1 MINYINYYNM
11 LSKKNIVFLIFT
23 IIIIIIFFIENK
35 YGFSLKDG
43 LKIYFINLKKNRD
56 RWENNKS
63 KLPNFHLFD
72 AIDGSK
78 LSLDKLRKDG
88 FLKEEKKWL
97 GKLGRGGIGCALSH
111 ISVINKIKMQNE
123 QYGLILE
130 DDVVIPDN
138 FIEQIKKLEKYF
150 PPTWDIIYLGGCNIR
165 GRKYNNHF
173 LIPEIKSG
181 HNYCCHAILFN
192 KKTINNIINVLNP
205 LQKPIDLQLRSNF
218 NKLKAYFLN
227 PSIFFQNKKLFSN
240 RRFFDN
246 WNQKPNQKLLE
257 TQIIE

>member
-1 MINYINYYNM
+1 M
-11 LSKKNIVFLIFT
+11 LSQKNIVFLILIIVIIT
-23 IIIIIIFFIENK
+23 IFLIKNK
-35 YGFSLKDG
+35 CGFSIKDG
-43 LKIYFINLKKNRD
+43 LKIYFINLKQNRD
-56 RWENNKS
+56 RWEKNKS

-72 AIDGSK
+72 AVDGTK
-78 LSLDKLRKDG
+78 LDLNKLRQDG
-88 FLKEEKKWL
+88 VLKEEKEWL
-97 GKLGRGGIGCALSH
+97 GELGKGGVGCALSH
-111 ISVINKIKMQNE
+111 ISVMHKIKKQNE

-165 GRKYNNHF
+165 GKKYNDYF
-173 LIPEIKSG
+173 LIPEIKDK

-192 KKTINNIINVLNP
+192 KKTINNIINVLDP
-205 LQKPIDLQLRSNF
+205 LQKPIDIQLRSNF
-218 NKLKAYFLN
+218 NKIKAYFLH
-227 PSIFFQNKKLFSN
+227 PSLFFQNRRLFSN

-246 WNQKPNQKLLE
+246 YPQDNDTKPKYVKE

>member
-1 MINYINYYNM
+1 M
-11 LSKKNIVFLIFT
+11 LSQKKIFLLILF
-23 IIIIIIFFIENK
+23 IIIITIFSFKNK
-35 YGFSLKDG
+35 DGFSLEKG

-72 AIDGSK
+72 AVDGTK
-78 LSLDKLRKDG
+78 LDFDKLRKDG
-88 FLKEEKKWL
+88 ILKEKKEWL
-97 GKLGRGGIGCALSH
+97 GKLGKGGVGCALSH
-111 ISVINKIKMQNE
+111 ISVMHKIKQQND

-130 DDVVIPDN
+130 DDVFIPDN
-138 FIEQIKKLEKYF
+138 FVEKIKKLEKHF

-165 GRKYNNHF
+165 GKKYNDYF
-173 LIPEIKSG
+173 LIPEIKDG

-205 LQKPIDLQLRSNF
+205 IQEPIDIQLRTNF
-218 NKLKAYFLN
+218 NKIKAYFLH
-227 PSIFFQNKKLFSN
+227 PSIFFQNKKLFSD
-240 RRFFDN
+240 RRYFDN
-246 WNQKPNQKLLE
+246 YPQEVDPKPNYVKE

>member
-1 MINYINYYNM
+1 M
-11 LSKKNIVFLIFT
+11 LSQKNLVFLLFV
-23 IIIIIIFFIENK
+23 IIIIFIFSHKNK
-35 YGFSLKDG
+35 YGFSLKEG

-63 KLPNFHLFD
+63 KLPNIHLFD

-78 LSLDKLRKDG
+78 LDLDKLRTNG
-88 FLKEEKKWL
+88 ILKEQKKWL
-97 GKLGRGGIGCALSH
+97 GELGKGGIGCALSH
-111 ISVINKIKMQNE
+111 ISVMHKIKMQNE

-130 DDVVIPDN
+130 DDVIIPND
-138 FIEQIKKLEKYF
+138 FIKQMKKLEKYF
-150 PPTWDIIYLGGCNIR
+150 PPKWDIIYLGGCNIR
-165 GRKYNNHF
+165 GKKYNDYF

-192 KKTINNIINVLNP
+192 KKTINNVINVLHP
-205 LQKPIDLQLRSNF
+205 IQKPIDLQLRSNF
-218 NKLKAYFLN
+218 NKLKAYFLH
-227 PSIFFQNKKLFSN
+227 PSLFFQNKKLFSD

-246 WNQKPNQKLLE
+246 LNQEPIKKPIE